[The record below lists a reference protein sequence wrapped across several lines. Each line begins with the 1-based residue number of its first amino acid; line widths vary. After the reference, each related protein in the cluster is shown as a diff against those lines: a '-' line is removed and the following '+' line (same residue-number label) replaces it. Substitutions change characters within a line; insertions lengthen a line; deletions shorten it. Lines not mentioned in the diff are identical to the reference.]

1 MFTNAAESNTHF
13 VYGYMTRYW
22 LKLILC
28 SGDEARGI
36 SQMSPD
42 PSTWV
47 GSGDKTKLSL
57 WLSGINAEVAYMYL
71 VVHGPIV

>member
-1 MFTNAAESNTHF
+1 
-13 VYGYMTRYW
+13 
-22 LKLILC
+22 
-28 SGDEARGI
+28 
-36 SQMSPD
+36 MSPD

-71 VVHGPIV
+71 VVGLFFREMWSLIFHALICCLKRFVDMNAYLNNGP